1 MKLRLGLLAAIFLM
15 TIVFSIDVSAQ
26 RNDGKPVHN
35 FGGTWSLTQSNGII
49 VTLNLKHDGF
59 GDIQGRATAY
69 TRGGNLTG
77 KVTGRSFR
85 TNGASG
91 WQSNVDNF
99 QIEIAWGDHVGV
111 YTGSASWA
119 DGVLKGQTYH
129 KDKPSSKR
137 VGWTAERPF
146 ARKR

>member
-1 MKLRLGLLAAIFLM
+1 MRIRVDQLATLILMMVAFAISSF
-15 TIVFSIDVSAQ
+15 AQ

-35 FGGTWSLTQSNGII
+35 FGGKWSLQQSNGII
-49 VTLNLKHDGF
+49 VELDLKHDGF
-59 GDIQGRATAY
+59 GNIQGRAIAY

-91 WQSNVDNF
+91 WQSNVDQF
-99 QIEIAWGDHVGV
+99 RVEIDWNGHIGV
-111 YTGSASWA
+111 YNASASWA
-119 DGVLKGQTYH
+119 DGILKGITHH
-129 KDKPSSKR
+129 KGKPSSN
-137 VGWTAERPF
+137 VTWTAGPF